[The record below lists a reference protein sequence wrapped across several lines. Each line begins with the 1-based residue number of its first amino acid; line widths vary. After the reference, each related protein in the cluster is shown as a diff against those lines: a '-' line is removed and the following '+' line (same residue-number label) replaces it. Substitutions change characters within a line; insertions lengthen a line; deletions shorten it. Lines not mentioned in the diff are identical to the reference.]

1 VTRGTFAQL
10 GWRWRSVNGSN
21 VAHLVPAKPGK
32 GSRTA
37 CNRLPVP
44 SAEVL
49 TATLFAEI
57 PLCERCARAER

>member
-1 VTRGTFAQL
+1 MKGGVFAQL
-10 GWRWRSVNGSN
+10 GWRWRSVNGSG

-44 SAEVL
+44 SEEVL
-49 TATLFAEI
+49 AAPLFFEL
-57 PLCERCARAER
+57 PLCERCAKVER